1 MSPTDNEPSRDIK
14 AQVVRDAIMEIAKSA
29 TNHKVLT
36 AASMLVV
43 QATDDEMKRLGRL
56 LK

>member
-1 MSPTDNEPSRDIK
+1 MDRLDNEPSRDIK

-29 TNHKVLT
+29 TNHRVLT
-36 AASMLVV
+36 GASMLVA

>member
-1 MSPTDNEPSRDIK
+1 MTPINNEPSRDIK

-43 QATDDEMKRLGRL
+43 QATDDEMKRLGRM

>member
-1 MSPTDNEPSRDIK
+1 MTPLDNKPSRDIK

-29 TNHKVLT
+29 TNHRVLT
-36 AASMLVV
+36 AASMLVA
-43 QATDDEMKRLGRL
+43 QATDAEMQRLGRL

>member
-1 MSPTDNEPSRDIK
+1 MTRLDNEPSRDIK

-29 TNHKVLT
+29 TNHRVLT
-36 AASMLVV
+36 AASMLVA
-43 QATDDEMKRLGRL
+43 QATDAEMQRLGRL